1 MKVSR
6 FLVSHRYSQ
15 KRSQISADF
24 FLVQR
29 ESAGNLSDTRRKLLF
44 STMHENEITF
54 LIHGAIFKVYNTLG
68 PGLLE
73 SSYEAALGYELV
85 KSGLM
90 VEHQVGLP
98 MIYEDL
104 RLDVGYRLDLLVEKK
119 VIVEIKSVESLA
131 EVHYKQLVTY
141 LRLSGLK
148 VGLLVNFNSAEIAQS
163 IHRRVNNFKD

>member
-1 MKVSR
+1 
-6 FLVSHRYSQ
+6 
-15 KRSQISADF
+15 
-24 FLVQR
+24 
-29 ESAGNLSDTRRKLLF
+29 
-44 STMHENEITF
+44 
-54 LIHGAIFKVYNTLG
+54 
-68 PGLLE
+68 
-73 SSYEAALGYELV
+73 
-85 KSGLM
+85 M

-98 MIYEDL
+98 MIYEEL
-104 RLDVGYRLDLLVEKK
+104 KLDVGYRLDLLVEKK